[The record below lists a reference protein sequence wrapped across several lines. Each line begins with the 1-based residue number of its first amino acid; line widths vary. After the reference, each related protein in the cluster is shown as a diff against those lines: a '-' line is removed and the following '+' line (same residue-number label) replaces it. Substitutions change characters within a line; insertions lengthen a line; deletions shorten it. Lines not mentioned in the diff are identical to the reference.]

1 MTPFLLYIGRS
12 SLYLALFYAFFLLAM
27 RRTTFFRLNR
37 ALLLF
42 GTLVCF
48 LLPILRVRTVMAPQ
62 IVLGPLT
69 EVSAD
74 PAPMAG
80 PSAASPVP
88 YLEILYAA
96 GFLAV
101 LAWAVAAYVRMRRTI
116 RKGTEVRQEDG
127 TKLVL
132 MDSDI
137 PSFSWA
143 RTIVISRKDMET
155 NPAMLLHERAH
166 IQKGHTVDTL
176 WFLGVVLI
184 HWFNPL
190 VWIALSELKLLH
202 EYEADDAVLEK
213 GIDATQYQLLLVR
226 KAVGDK
232 RFTLAN
238 GFQHANLKN
247 RIDMMLK
254 TPSSAWR
261 RLAWLAILPFL
272 AGTMFLV
279 NPVRAKAVPVSDD
292 LFADA
297 PEILPGMIAQ
307 TPDTTG
313 VVPFANIDP
322 EHKPLFNGGPDIEFA
337 KWVNAHLVY
346 PATAKKEGAQG
357 RLVMQFVIHPDGQ
370 VRDIQVIRGVHPDLD
385 AEAVRVVSSS
395 PAWTPGYVNGKP
407 VKVSYV
413 LPIVFQLK
421 GGEKKDD
428 AQAAPQD
435 TSKAL
440 PYNMLE
446 VKPTFNGGSAGDF
459 SLWVNEN
466 LKYPKSAYEA
476 GAQGRVTLQFTI
488 GKDGNVG
495 DVKVLRGCH
504 PDLDAEAIRVVSSSP
519 AWTPG
524 YVKGQPVKVT
534 YTFPVVFALRDKNKD
549 NAAPADKAPENATI
563 QLRGA
568 ALDSVLVVIDGK
580 PGYTLEEMKQI
591 DVSTVSNITVL
602 KDEAAVAKYGE
613 KGRKGVIEVTTKQ
626 Q

>member
-12 SLYLALFYAFFLLAM
+12 SLYLALFYAFFLLVM

-37 ALLLF
+37 ILLLA

-48 LLPILRVRTVMAPQ
+48 LLPVFRLRAVDASQ
-62 IVLGPLT
+62 AAAGSLT
-69 EVSAD
+69 MVGSDSALT
-74 PAPMAG
+74 AG
-80 PSAASPVP
+80 PSATSPVP
-88 YLEILYAA
+88 YLEILYGI

-101 LAWAVAAYVRMRRTI
+101 LAWTVVALVRMRRTI
-116 RKGTEVRQEDG
+116 RKGAAQRLEDG

-132 MDSDI
+132 TEADV
-137 PSFSWA
+137 PSFSWG
-143 RTIVISRKDMET
+143 RTIVMSRKDAEP
-155 NPAMLLHERAH
+155 NPVILQHERAH
-166 IQKGHTVDTL
+166 VQKAHSLDILLFTAVTL
-176 WFLGVVLI
+176 V

-190 VWIALSELKLLH
+190 VWITLSELKLLH
-202 EYEADDAVLEK
+202 EYEADDAVLDK

-272 AGTMFLV
+272 AGAMFLC
-279 NPVRAKAVPVSDD
+279 NPVRAKAVPVTDD
-292 LFADA
+292 LLADA
-297 PEILPGMIAQ
+297 PVILPEMVAQ
-307 TPDTTG
+307 TPDTTD

-322 EHKPLFNGGPDIEFA
+322 EHKPMFNGSADIEFS

-346 PATAKKEGAQG
+346 PASAKNEGVQG
-357 RLVMQFVIHPDGQ
+357 RLVMQFVIHPDGM
-370 VRDIQVIRGVHPDLD
+370 VRDVKVIRGLHPDLD

-395 PAWTPGYVNGKP
+395 PAWTPGSVNGKP

-421 GGEKKDD
+421 GGEKKE
-428 AQAAPQD
+428 APAAPQD

-440 PYNMLE
+440 PYNLIE
-446 VKPTFNGGSAGDF
+446 VKPTFNGGSAGEF
-459 SLWVNEN
+459 SQWVNEN

-476 GAQGRVTLQFTI
+476 GVQGRVTLQFTI
-488 GKDGNVG
+488 GKDGDLG

-504 PDLDAEAIRVVSSSP
+504 PDLDAEALRVVSSSP

-534 YTFPVVFALRDKNKD
+534 YTFPVVFALRDKKNPDVQTVEGKGEFTAHFVSDSVVVYVDGKKMASMKD
-549 NAAPADKAPENATI
+549 VDRDNIGSIQVLKGENAR
-563 QLRGA
+563 QYG
-568 ALDSVLVVIDGK
+568 
-580 PGYTLEEMKQI
+580 E
-591 DVSTVSNITVL
+591 
-602 KDEAAVAKYGE
+602 EAARYGVVLITS
-613 KGRKGVIEVTTKQ
+613 KKQ
-626 Q
+626 D

>member
-37 ALLLF
+37 ALLLV
-42 GTLVCF
+42 GTLACF
-48 LLPILRVRTVMAPQ
+48 LLPLLRVRTVMVAAPQ
-62 IVLGPLT
+62 IVFGPLT
-69 EVSAD
+69 AVSVASD
-74 PAPMAG
+74 LDG

-88 YLEILYAA
+88 YLEILYMA

-101 LAWAVAAYVRMRRTI
+101 LTWAVTAYVRMRRTI
-116 RKGTEVRQEDG
+116 RKGTAVPQEDG
-127 TKLVL
+127 SKLVL

-143 RTIVISRKDMET
+143 RTVVISRKDLEA

-176 WFLGVVLI
+176 WFLGVVLV

-202 EYEADDAVLEK
+202 EYEADETVLDK

-272 AGTMFLV
+272 AGAMFLC
-279 NPVRAKAVPVSDD
+279 NPVRAKAVPVTDD
-292 LFADA
+292 LLADA
-297 PEILPGMIAQ
+297 PVILPEMVAQ
-307 TPDTTG
+307 TPDTTD

-322 EHKPLFNGGPDIEFA
+322 EHKPMFNGSADIEFS

-346 PATAKKEGAQG
+346 PASAKNEGVQG
-357 RLVMQFVIHPDGQ
+357 RLVMQFVIHPDGM
-370 VRDIQVIRGVHPDLD
+370 VRDVKVIRGLHPDLD

-395 PAWTPGYVNGKP
+395 PAWTPGSVNGKP

-421 GGEKKDD
+421 GGEKKE
-428 AQAAPQD
+428 APAAPQD

-440 PYNMLE
+440 PYNLIE
-446 VKPTFNGGSAGDF
+446 VKPTFNGGSAGEF
-459 SLWVNEN
+459 SQWVNEN

-476 GAQGRVTLQFTI
+476 GVQGRVTLQFTI
-488 GKDGNVG
+488 GKDGDLG

-504 PDLDAEAIRVVSSSP
+504 PDLDAEALRVVSSSP

-534 YTFPVVFALRDKNKD
+534 YTFPVVFALRDKKNPDVQTVEGKGEFTAHFVSDSVVVYVDGKKMASMKD
-549 NAAPADKAPENATI
+549 VDRDNIGSIQVLKGENAR
-563 QLRGA
+563 QYG
-568 ALDSVLVVIDGK
+568 
-580 PGYTLEEMKQI
+580 E
-591 DVSTVSNITVL
+591 
-602 KDEAAVAKYGE
+602 EAARYGVVLITS
-613 KGRKGVIEVTTKQ
+613 KKQ
-626 Q
+626 D

>member
-1 MTPFLLYIGRS
+1 MTPFLSYIGRS

-37 ALLLF
+37 ALLLL
-42 GTLVCF
+42 GTLACF
-48 LLPILRVRTVMAPQ
+48 LLPLLRVRTVTVPQ

-69 EVSAD
+69 EVSVATD
-74 PAPMAG
+74 PAG

-88 YLEILYAA
+88 YLEILYMA
-96 GFLAV
+96 GLLAV
-101 LAWAVAAYVRMRRTI
+101 GAWTVTAYARMRRTI
-116 RKGTEVRQEDG
+116 RKGTEVPQEDG

-132 MDSDI
+132 MDSDT

-143 RTIVISRKDMET
+143 RTVVISRKDLAE

-202 EYEADDAVLEK
+202 EYEADETVLDK

-272 AGTMFLV
+272 AGAMFLV

-292 LFADA
+292 LFGDA
-297 PEILPGMIAQ
+297 PEILPEMVAQ

-322 EHKPLFNGGPDIEFA
+322 EHKPMFNGGPDIEFA

-370 VRDIQVIRGVHPDLD
+370 VRDIKVIRGVHPDLD

-563 QLRGA
+563 QVRGA